1 LYRKPLH
8 PIWQKLKE
16 SFQQEYKIQRKM
28 IYEADIE
35 FRRKRARRWLMSWL
49 IARGFEF
56 DEIARHYI
64 DDFKIARYDYEKAL
78 QI

>member
-1 LYRKPLH
+1 
-8 PIWQKLKE
+8 
-16 SFQQEYKIQRKM
+16 M